1 MCRFSR
7 SCECGFSVVQK
18 FEEFL
23 TIDTE
28 TAFALGPAAA
38 KLPFIHF
45 GASLQRQV
53 ARSYLGGLTS
63 SAVELATAGK
73 MREIGAVETASRKN
87 EQFGL
92 WLSLVERCVR
102 DAEAV
107 GSNPTSPTLARSR
120 TRAMNQAILT
130 TLALTGFGV
139 AFFHAAIPTHWLPFI
154 LTARVQG
161 WNKSKTIAVT
171 ALAGT
176 GHVIVTA
183 ALGLAIT
190 LFGNAFSESIGAWFP
205 RIAGG
210 ALLLF
215 GLYYL
220 VRQMTG
226 KGHVHFHYPH
236 EHLHEPGH
244 DHEHSHGHEHE
255 HGHEHGQHEPN
266 SRHGCQAHPTS
277 DRAAILS
284 LLAFLTFSPCEGF
297 VPFYVSGLRYG
308 WGGFAVL
315 TAVLSVATVAG
326 MVLFTSL
333 TLAGLSKLKL
343 GVLEKYESVTMGVLL
358 CAVGILIILF
368 ES

>member
-1 MCRFSR
+1 
-7 SCECGFSVVQK
+7 
-18 FEEFL
+18 
-23 TIDTE
+23 
-28 TAFALGPAAA
+28 
-38 KLPFIHF
+38 
-45 GASLQRQV
+45 
-53 ARSYLGGLTS
+53 
-63 SAVELATAGK
+63 
-73 MREIGAVETASRKN
+73 
-87 EQFGL
+87 
-92 WLSLVERCVR
+92 
-102 DAEAV
+102 
-107 GSNPTSPTLARSR
+107 
-120 TRAMNQAILT
+120 MNQAILT
-130 TLALTGFGV
+130 TIALTGFGV
-139 AFFHAAIPTHWLPFI
+139 AFFHAAIPTHWLPFV

-161 WNKSKTIAVT
+161 WNASKTIAVT

-190 LFGNAFSESIGAWFP
+190 LFGSALSGTIGAWFP

-220 VRQMTG
+220 IRQLIG

-236 EHLHEPGH
+236 EHLHEHGH
-244 DHEHSHGHEHE
+244 DGEHRHDEHDHHHHHHHEE
-255 HGHEHGQHEPN
+255 
-266 SRHGCQAHPTS
+266 GCQAHPTS

-297 VPFYVSGLRYG
+297 VPFYVSGIRYG

-333 TLAGLSKLKL
+333 TLAGLGKLKL
-343 GVLEKYESVTMGVLL
+343 GVLEKYESVLMGTLL
-358 CAVGILIILF
+358 CAVGILIIVF
-368 ES
+368 ET

>member
-1 MCRFSR
+1 MS
-7 SCECGFSVVQK
+7 
-18 FEEFL
+18 
-23 TIDTE
+23 
-28 TAFALGPAAA
+28 
-38 KLPFIHF
+38 
-45 GASLQRQV
+45 
-53 ARSYLGGLTS
+53 
-63 SAVELATAGK
+63 
-73 MREIGAVETASRKN
+73 

-107 GSNPTSPTLARSR
+107 GSNPTSPTLARVAVV
-120 TRAMNQAILT
+120 AMNQAVLT
-130 TLALTGFGV
+130 TIALTGFGV
-139 AFFHAAIPTHWLPFI
+139 AFFHAAIPTHWLPFV

-161 WNKSKTIAVT
+161 WSASKTIAVT

-176 GHVIVTA
+176 GHVMVTA

-190 LFGNAFSESIGAWFP
+190 LCGAALSGTIGAWFP

-215 GLYYL
+215 GFYYL
-220 VRQMTG
+220 VRQMIG

-236 EHLHEPGH
+236 EHLY
-244 DHEHSHGHEHE
+244 EHSHGHENGYSHNHDHDHHHDE
-255 HGHEHGQHEPN
+255 Q
-266 SRHGCQAHPTS
+266 CQAHPTS

-297 VPFYVSGLRYG
+297 VPFYVSGIRYG

-333 TLAGLSKLKL
+333 TLAGLSRLKL
-343 GVLEKYESVTMGVLL
+343 GVLEKYESVLMGILL

-368 ES
+368 ET

>member
-1 MCRFSR
+1 
-7 SCECGFSVVQK
+7 
-18 FEEFL
+18 
-23 TIDTE
+23 
-28 TAFALGPAAA
+28 
-38 KLPFIHF
+38 
-45 GASLQRQV
+45 
-53 ARSYLGGLTS
+53 
-63 SAVELATAGK
+63 
-73 MREIGAVETASRKN
+73 
-87 EQFGL
+87 
-92 WLSLVERCVR
+92 
-102 DAEAV
+102 
-107 GSNPTSPTLARSR
+107 
-120 TRAMNQAILT
+120 MNQAILT
-130 TLALTGFGV
+130 NIALTGFGV
-139 AFFHAAIPTHWLPFI
+139 AFFHAAIPTHWLPFV
-154 LTARVQG
+154 LTSRVQG

-190 LFGNAFSESIGAWFP
+190 LFGSALSESIGAWFP

-220 VRQMTG
+220 IRQLIG

-236 EHLHEPGH
+236 EHLHE
-244 DHEHSHGHEHE
+244 DSHGHPHAQEHAHSHDHHHRE
-255 HGHEHGQHEPN
+255 HDEACED
-266 SRHGCQAHPTS
+266 HPTS

-297 VPFYVSGLRYG
+297 VPFYVSGIRYG

-315 TAVLSVATVAG
+315 TAVLSIATVAG

-343 GVLEKYESVTMGVLL
+343 GVLEKYESVLMGVLL

-368 ES
+368 ET

>member
-1 MCRFSR
+1 
-7 SCECGFSVVQK
+7 
-18 FEEFL
+18 
-23 TIDTE
+23 
-28 TAFALGPAAA
+28 
-38 KLPFIHF
+38 
-45 GASLQRQV
+45 
-53 ARSYLGGLTS
+53 
-63 SAVELATAGK
+63 
-73 MREIGAVETASRKN
+73 
-87 EQFGL
+87 
-92 WLSLVERCVR
+92 
-102 DAEAV
+102 
-107 GSNPTSPTLARSR
+107 
-120 TRAMNQAILT
+120 MNQAILT
-130 TLALTGFGV
+130 TIALTGFGV
-139 AFFHAAIPTHWLPFI
+139 AFFHAAIPTHWLPFV

-161 WNKSKTIAVT
+161 WNASKTIAVT

-176 GHVIVTA
+176 GHVLVTA

-190 LFGNAFSESIGAWFP
+190 LFGAALSETVGAWFP

-220 VRQMTG
+220 VRQMIG

-236 EHLHEPGH
+236 EHLYEQG
-244 DHEHSHGHEHE
+244 HGHEHDD
-255 HGHEHGQHEPN
+255 HHHHRAD
-266 SRHGCQAHPTS
+266 SQAHRTS

-297 VPFYVSGLRYG
+297 VPFYVSGIRYG

-343 GVLEKYESVTMGVLL
+343 GVLEKYESLLMGILL

-368 ES
+368 ET

>member
-1 MCRFSR
+1 M
-7 SCECGFSVVQK
+7 G
-18 FEEFL
+18 
-23 TIDTE
+23 
-28 TAFALGPAAA
+28 
-38 KLPFIHF
+38 
-45 GASLQRQV
+45 
-53 ARSYLGGLTS
+53 
-63 SAVELATAGK
+63 
-73 MREIGAVETASRKN
+73 

-107 GSNPTSPTLARSR
+107 GSNPTSPTRSR
-120 TRAMNQAILT
+120 IAFAAMNQAILT
-130 TLALTGFGV
+130 TVALTGFGV
-139 AFFHAAIPTHWLPFI
+139 AFFHAAIPTHWLPFV

-161 WNKSKTIAVT
+161 WNASKTIAVT

-190 LFGNAFSESIGAWFP
+190 LFGSALSGTIGVWFP

-220 VRQMTG
+220 IRQLIG

-236 EHLHEPGH
+236 EHLHEHGH
-244 DHEHSHGHEHE
+244 DGE
-255 HGHEHGQHEPN
+255 HGHDERGHHHHHEE
-266 SRHGCQAHPTS
+266 GCQAHPTS

-297 VPFYVSGLRYG
+297 VPFYVS
-308 WGGFAVL
+308 
-315 TAVLSVATVAG
+315 
-326 MVLFTSL
+326 
-333 TLAGLSKLKL
+333 
-343 GVLEKYESVTMGVLL
+343 
-358 CAVGILIILF
+358 
-368 ES
+368 

>member
-1 MCRFSR
+1 MS
-7 SCECGFSVVQK
+7 
-18 FEEFL
+18 
-23 TIDTE
+23 
-28 TAFALGPAAA
+28 
-38 KLPFIHF
+38 
-45 GASLQRQV
+45 
-53 ARSYLGGLTS
+53 
-63 SAVELATAGK
+63 
-73 MREIGAVETASRKN
+73 

-107 GSNPTSPTLARSR
+107 GSNPTSPTPRRVAV
-120 TRAMNQAILT
+120 AVMNQAILT
-130 TLALTGFGV
+130 TIALTGFGV
-139 AFFHAAIPTHWLPFI
+139 AFFHAAIPTHWLPFV
-154 LTARVQG
+154 LTSRVQG

-190 LFGNAFSESIGAWFP
+190 LFGSVLSESVGAWFP

-220 VRQMTG
+220 IRQLIG

-236 EHLHEPGH
+236 EHLHE
-244 DHEHSHGHEHE
+244 HSHGHAHDP
-255 HGHEHGQHEPN
+255 GQAQAHTHDHDHQQEK
-266 SRHGCQAHPTS
+266 GCQAHPTS

-297 VPFYVSGLRYG
+297 VPFYVSGIRYG

-315 TAVLSVATVAG
+315 TAVLSIATVAG

-343 GVLEKYESVTMGVLL
+343 GVLEKYESVLMGVLL

-368 ES
+368 ET

>member
-1 MCRFSR
+1 MGRAVRAVAQLGRALR
-7 SCECGFSVVQK
+7 SGRRGRGFKSHQPDAR
-18 FEEFL
+18 
-23 TIDTE
+23 T
-28 TAFALGPAAA
+28 
-38 KLPFIHF
+38 
-45 GASLQRQV
+45 SL
-53 ARSYLGGLTS
+53 
-63 SAVELATAGK
+63 LAP
-73 MREIGAVETASRKN
+73 M
-87 EQFGL
+87 
-92 WLSLVERCVR
+92 
-102 DAEAV
+102 D
-107 GSNPTSPTLARSR
+107 
-120 TRAMNQAILT
+120 QAILT
-130 TLALTGFGV
+130 TIALTGFGV
-139 AFFHAAIPTHWLPFI
+139 AFFHAAIPTHWLPFV

-161 WNKSKTIAVT
+161 WNASKTIAVT

-190 LFGNAFSESIGAWFP
+190 LFGAALSESIGAWFP

-220 VRQMTG
+220 VRQLIG

-236 EHLHEPGH
+236 EHLHEHGDGH
-244 DHEHSHGHEHE
+244 QDHGHEHSHSHGDHDHHHHERCE
-255 HGHEHGQHEPN
+255 
-266 SRHGCQAHPTS
+266 AHPTS

-297 VPFYVSGLRYG
+297 VPFYVSGIRYG

-343 GVLEKYESVTMGVLL
+343 GVLEKYESVLMGILL
-358 CAVGILIILF
+358 CAVGILIIVF
-368 ES
+368 ET

>member
-1 MCRFSR
+1 
-7 SCECGFSVVQK
+7 
-18 FEEFL
+18 
-23 TIDTE
+23 
-28 TAFALGPAAA
+28 
-38 KLPFIHF
+38 
-45 GASLQRQV
+45 
-53 ARSYLGGLTS
+53 
-63 SAVELATAGK
+63 
-73 MREIGAVETASRKN
+73 
-87 EQFGL
+87 
-92 WLSLVERCVR
+92 
-102 DAEAV
+102 
-107 GSNPTSPTLARSR
+107 
-120 TRAMNQAILT
+120 MNQAILT
-130 TLALTGFGV
+130 TIALTGFGV
-139 AFFHAAIPTHWLPFI
+139 AFFHAAIPTHWLPFV

-161 WNKSKTIAVT
+161 WNASKTIAVT

-176 GHVIVTA
+176 GHVVVTA

-190 LFGNAFSESIGAWFP
+190 LFGAALSETIGAWFP

-220 VRQMTG
+220 VRQMIG

-236 EHLHEPGH
+236 EHLHEHSEGHNHNHGH
-244 DHEHSHGHEHE
+244 DHDDHHHEE
-255 HGHEHGQHEPN
+255 
-266 SRHGCQAHPTS
+266 GCQAHPTS

-297 VPFYVSGLRYG
+297 VPFYVSGIRYG

-343 GVLEKYESVTMGVLL
+343 GVLEKYESVLMGVLL
-358 CAVGILIILF
+358 CAVGVLIIIF
-368 ES
+368 ET